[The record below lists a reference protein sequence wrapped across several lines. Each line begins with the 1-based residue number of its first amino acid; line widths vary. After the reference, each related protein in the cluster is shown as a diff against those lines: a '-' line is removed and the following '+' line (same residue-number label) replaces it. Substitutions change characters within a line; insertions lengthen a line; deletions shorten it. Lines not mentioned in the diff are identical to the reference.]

1 MSYGGESEGQVVGNM
16 FARPIVAGVAT
27 AGLLFVL
34 GGADDI
40 GGFARQ
46 VGYGAGAVLVS
57 DYASAMVFGGAGG
70 MLVSPVMTGAV
81 YGAINR
87 AMGSDRS
94 WINLGITGAGIDI
107 ASQWLYNP
115 VASMLGL

>member
-1 MSYGGESEGQVVGNM
+1 MESEGQEVGSM

-34 GGADDI
+34 GGADDM

-46 VGYGAGAVLVS
+46 VGYGAGSVLVS
-57 DYASAMVFGGAGG
+57 DYVSGMVFGGAPGAI
-70 MLVSPVMTGAV
+70 VAPVMTGAV
-81 YGAINR
+81 YGAINK
-87 AMGSDRS
+87 AMGSDRT
-94 WINLGITGAGIDI
+94 WLNLGITGAGIDI